1 MIGDCEKL
9 SVLMMFRGLLTDIR
23 NIHAGTIVDCPS
35 NKTSLRTFLLDLW
48 SKKNIH
54 CVSFDDVLRSHLEKD
69 LSELLKG
76 HLTYHYILF

>member
-48 SKKNIH
+48 SKKKTFTV
-54 CVSFDDVLRSHLEKD
+54 CHLMMFLEV
-69 LSELLKG
+69 
-76 HLTYHYILF
+76 I